1 MENKEQIE
9 EQAKFVVENIIEEV
23 LNELQINDII
33 HNTENLEVEEP
44 LLLVP
49 TNSEDEENIERYKK
63 IESDTEVE
71 SDTKEN
77 IEYKNDITNKEI
89 IETDKHKIA
98 VKGILD
104 SRFSNIVFYSM
115 VVGIISIIPTII
127 YFN

>member
-9 EQAKFVVENIIEEV
+9 EQAKFFVENIIEEI

-49 TNSEDEENIERYKK
+49 TNSEDEENIE
-63 IESDTEVE
+63 
-71 SDTKEN
+71 N
-77 IEYKNDITNKEI
+77 IDYKNDKTNKN
-89 IETDKHKIA
+89 KITI
-98 VKGILD
+98 KGILD
-104 SRFSNIVFYSM
+104 SRFSNIIFYSM